1 MKKFKKLLENT
12 FKQVNLKK
20 VRLKVD
26 PAFCEKGEI
35 SKYQGYIGY
44 ILSENES
51 EASIYIE
58 DLDVIATIPMNMIDT
73 QVANNKI
80 DQLKMNAL
88 SYLKTVKGLP
98 DGHNLVTMVM
108 NSPTVETLETYLL
121 SNGCNDKDLVSI
133 YRMDYETPRT
143 TEKL

>member
-20 VRLKVD
+20 VKLKVD

-44 ILSENES
+44 ILSETDK
-51 EASIYIE
+51 EASIYFE
-58 DLDVIATIPMNMIDT
+58 ELDVIATIPMNMIDD
-73 QVANNKI
+73 QVPNCKL

-88 SYLKTVKGLP
+88 KFLKSNKAFP
-98 DGHNLVTMVM
+98 EGHPLVVM
-108 NSPTVETLETYLL
+108 ITNSPTAHTLESYLL
-121 SNGCNDKDLVSI
+121 SNGFTDKDILSI
-133 YRMDYETPRT
+133 YRMDYETP
-143 TEKL
+143 